1 MILLSVAIYVCD
13 NGQQFRVTRVEGIYM
28 NILLA
33 INCHTIGVGDEF
45 INAPIEEAGFKKVGF
60 LGRAMLPK
68 MPGDEIYLASN
79 PSIAIFGEIGR
90 AGVIATP
97 WLDDP
102 LSRAMNS
109 STACYAFFNR
119 NVLRYIICMV
129 IGRMGARKFDSEI
142 RSAATRELGRPIESG
157 NIFTWK
163 DGEEVFISEL
173 GESGEKSF
181 MHWGLL

>member
-1 MILLSVAIYVCD
+1 
-13 NGQQFRVTRVEGIYM
+13 M

-79 PSIAIFGEIGR
+79 PSIAVFGEIGR

-102 LSRAMNS
+102 LSSAMNN

-129 IGRMGARKFDSEI
+129 TGRVAARKFNSEI
-142 RSAATRELGRPIESG
+142 RSTATREFGRPIESV
-157 NIFTWK
+157 NMYTWK
-163 DGEEVFISEL
+163 DGEEVLISEL
-173 GESGEKSF
+173 GESGGKSY
-181 MHWGLL
+181 MHWRLL

>member
-1 MILLSVAIYVCD
+1 MK
-13 NGQQFRVTRVEGIYM
+13 
-28 NILLA
+28 ILLA
-33 INCHTIGVGDEF
+33 VNCHTIGLGWELCD
-45 INAPIEEAGFKKVGF
+45 APIKEAGFSKVGF

-68 MPGDEIYLASN
+68 MPGDEIYLSSN
-79 PSIAIFGEIGR
+79 PSIAVFGEIGR

-109 STACYAFFNR
+109 YTACYAFFNR

-129 IGRMGARKFDSEI
+129 IGKMAARKFDGEI
-142 RSAATRELGRPIESG
+142 YSAAVRELGRPLDSG
-157 NIFTWK
+157 NIHTWE

-173 GESGEKSF
+173 GESGEKAF
-181 MHWGLL
+181 MHWRLL